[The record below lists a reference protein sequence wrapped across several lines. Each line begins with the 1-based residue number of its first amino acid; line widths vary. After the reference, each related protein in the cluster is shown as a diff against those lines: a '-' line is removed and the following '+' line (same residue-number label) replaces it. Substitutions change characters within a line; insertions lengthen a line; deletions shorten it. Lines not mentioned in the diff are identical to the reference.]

1 MAYTNQ
7 GTRDRSELPKAY
19 RNTTTQGTRP
29 AKVPYQKLSQLA
41 FSLPWLS
48 FSISRPKIVHCQEQ
62 IHHQPALNQ
71 VQAPHE

>member
-19 RNTTTQGTRP
+19 RNTTAQGTRP

-41 FSLPWLS
+41 FSLPWLR
-48 FSISRPKIVHCQEQ
+48 FSLFCRRIDAKI
-62 IHHQPALNQ
+62 IYLYYIA
-71 VQAPHE
+71 